1 MRARSPQSGFTLIE
15 LLVVVVVIAIIV
27 SIGLLSLGVLGD
39 DRQLRRE
46 AYRIGSLLEV
56 AQDEAIM
63 QGREFGLEIL
73 RNSYRFVEFDPLQR
87 RWANAPA
94 EDIFRARQLPEN
106 IEFDLYLEQK
116 SVLLKIDPRDLS
128 TSAEER
134 DRDSRKEYAPHI
146 LIFSSGDTTPFELR
160 LVDPQQDHTVILAGD
175 ITGKIEILTESEE
188 RDALLR

>member
-1 MRARSPQSGFTLIE
+1 MRARSPQIGFTLIE

-73 RNSYRFVEFDPLQR
+73 RSSYRFVEYDPLQR
-87 RWANAPA
+87 QWADVPTEN
-94 EDIFRARQLPEN
+94 IFRARQLPEPM
-106 IEFDLYLEQK
+106 EFDLRLEDK
-116 SVLLKIDPRDLS
+116 SVLLELDAADL
-128 TSAEER
+128 AEPEDERER
-134 DRDSRKEYAPHI
+134 DGLKDYAPHV
-146 LIFSSGDTTPFELR
+146 LIFSSGDTTPFQLR
-160 LVDPQQDHTVILAGD
+160 IVDTQQEHIVILEGD
-175 ITGKIEILTESEE
+175 ITGEVNVLTESEE
-188 RDALLR
+188 RDALLQ